1 MSIQIENYLRIK
13 EELKSFKAELIAVS
27 KTKPASDIQELYD
40 LGQRNFGENYV
51 QELTEKIPQFPSDLN
66 WHFIGHLQSNKVKQ
80 IADLVHLIH
89 GVDSIKLAKEI
100 SKFGLSKNK
109 KINCL
114 LQIFIADE
122 ETKFGLDR
130 DEANELFKEYANG
143 NLAGLQINGLMGMAS
158 FSEDKV
164 KVGNEFKS
172 LHNLFLEYRK
182 SDSNIQILSMGM
194 TGDYKIALDNGSN
207 MIRIGSAI
215 FGERNY
221 NNKI

>member
-13 EELKSFKAELIAVS
+13 EELKSFNAELIAVS

-130 DEANELFKEYANG
+130 DEANELFKEYAKG
-143 NLAGLQINGLMGMAS
+143 NLAGLQISGLMGMAS
-158 FSEDKV
+158 FSDDKV

>member
-1 MSIQIENYLRIK
+1 MSIQIENFLRIK
-13 EELKSFKAELIAVS
+13 EELKLFNAELIAVS
-27 KTKPASDIQELYD
+27 KTKPASDIQELYEM
-40 LGQRNFGENYV
+40 GQRNFGENYV

-80 IADLVHLIH
+80 IADLTHLIH
-89 GVDSIKLAKEI
+89 GIDSIKLAKEI

-130 DEANELFKEYANG
+130 DEANELFNEYAKG

-158 FSEDKV
+158 FSDDKT

-172 LHNLFLEYRK
+172 LHNLFLEFQK
-182 SDSNIQILSMGM
+182 SDSNIQTLSMGM